1 MSLDHSRRKLL
12 RIAGIA
18 LASTPLLIAGRNAAG
33 ATNPEIRAKLKYQ
46 DTPLGDQSCA
56 NCMAFIAGK
65 NDKAPGK
72 CQLIKGD
79 DEISPNGYCSGWYT
93 M

>member
-1 MSLDHSRRKLL
+1 MTTNPSRRRLL
-12 RIAGIA
+12 KIAGIA
-18 LASTPLLIAGRNAAG
+18 LASAPLIIASRSVSAT
-33 ATNPEIRAKLKYQ
+33 TNPEIRTKLKYE

-56 NCMAFIAGK
+56 NCMAFIPGK
-65 NDKAPGK
+65 TDKAPGK

-79 DEISPNGYCSGWYT
+79 DEISPNGYCTAWYT